1 MSRSDGTAESDKPG
15 GALDNGSARL
25 VRGSMVANLAHPP
38 LGDRRFWMVQAMVV
52 IAVLVHLAADL
63 AQDAG
68 VFPVPGFVWTL
79 LLLVPTVYAGTV
91 FGLVG
96 SLGAAVGG
104 IALLIPEE
112 LLTHHSTTEAWG
124 AWGILSMVLVTA
136 VLLGYRFEEER
147 SLRHRMVEAERERI
161 MGSIEGHSLSWH
173 TLFDALPYGIALVD
187 ADGAIRYANGQLEM
201 LSGYQSAQLVG
212 SAVELLV
219 PAGLRE
225 HHVAHRN
232 GTRGTSVTRP
242 HGARPGL
249 LLLRQ
254 DGAET
259 PVDIALAPLAMDATP
274 CTIVMV
280 RDDSVREQAERARD
294 DAERRFRLAFE
305 NNVAGMA
312 LASLDGRL
320 VDVNRSYCTML
331 GLTAADMLG
340 RDVVDVTHPEDRAL
354 TAEMNRRL
362 VSGEVEHVSYVK
374 RYLHSDGHVVDANL
388 LSAVVKDE
396 SGAPVYL
403 VASVRDVTE
412 ERLLAAQLS
421 HQALH
426 DPLTGLANR
435 ALFQERFEHATSAS
449 DGRDGWSAV
458 MLLDLDDFKSVND
471 SLGHNVGDQLL
482 VELSRRLSK
491 TARAS
496 DMLCRL
502 GGDEF
507 LYLVEGLA
515 SAAEAG
521 DVARRLLDALAAPFY
536 LAGGRVEQH
545 ASLGVVVRERLG
557 TDWAELLQD
566 ADSALYEAK
575 RQGKGG
581 FATFTPEM
589 REQVSVRFALLQEL
603 HQALSSDE
611 LSMYY
616 QPLVELASG
625 AVVGFE
631 ALMRWHQRTRGPISP
646 DVFIPL
652 AERSGLIAELG
663 EFALREACGVAASWQ
678 KAVGDGVA
686 PYVSV
691 NLSAHQFHDS
701 ALLASIDQMLSEA
714 PLAPDR
720 LVVEITESTA
730 LVDVARAAR
739 TIEELH
745 RLGVAIALD
754 DFGTGYSSLSYL
766 ARLRPDIIK
775 IDKSFVSS
783 RAESAHAES
792 LLGAMVSLGHD
803 LDMIVVAEGIET
815 PEQLARLRAL
825 GCDLGQGYLFSR
837 AVPAVDVAALRCLDR
852 LGAC

>member
-1 MSRSDGTAESDKPG
+1 MRGGTHAG
-15 GALDNGSARL
+15 GSVRP
-25 VRGSMVANLAHPP
+25 VRGSMAANLAHPP

-52 IAVLVHLAADL
+52 VAVLVHLAGDL

-68 VFPVPGFVWTL
+68 VSPAPGFVWTL

-104 IALLIPEE
+104 IALLAPEE
-112 LLTHHSTTEAWG
+112 LLTRHSSTEAWG

-147 SLRHRMVEAERERI
+147 SLRHRMVAAERERI
-161 MGSIEGHSLSWH
+161 MGSFEGHALSWH

-187 ADGAIRYANGQLEM
+187 ADGAIRYANGHLEM
-201 LSGYQSAQLVG
+201 LSGYHKAQLVG
-212 SAVELLV
+212 RAVDMLV
-219 PAGLRE
+219 PANLRE

-242 HGARPGL
+242 HGARSGL
-249 LLLRQ
+249 LLLRR
-254 DGAET
+254 DGVEL
-259 PVDIALAPLAMDATP
+259 PVDIALAPLAMDTTP
-274 CTIVMV
+274 YTVVIV

-305 NNVAGMA
+305 HNVAGMA
-312 LASLDGRL
+312 LSSLDGRL
-320 VDVNRSYCTML
+320 VDVNRAYCTML

-354 TAEMNRRL
+354 TTEMNRRL

-374 RYLHSDGHVVDANL
+374 RYLHRDGHVVDANL
-388 LSAVVKDE
+388 LTGVVKDE
-396 SGAPVYL
+396 SGAPAYL

-426 DPLTGLANR
+426 DPLTGLPNR
-435 ALFQERFEHATSAS
+435 ALFQERFEHASSAS

-471 SLGHNVGDQLL
+471 SLGHDVGDQLL
-482 VELSRRLSK
+482 AELARRLSS
-491 TARAS
+491 TARAN

-515 SAAEAG
+515 SAAEARA
-521 DVARRLLDALAAPFY
+521 VARRLLEALAAPFY
-536 LAGGRVEQH
+536 LAGERVEQH
-545 ASLGVVVRERLG
+545 ASLGLVIREHLG
-557 TDWAELLQD
+557 EDWAELLQD

-589 REQVSVRFALLQEL
+589 REQVSVRFAILQEL

-611 LSMYY
+611 LSMHY
-616 QPLVELASG
+616 QPIVELASG

-631 ALMRWHQRTRGPISP
+631 ALMRWQQRTRGPISP

-663 EFALREACGVAASWQ
+663 KFALREAGLAAASWQ
-678 KAVGDGVA
+678 QTVGDGAA
-686 PYVSV
+686 PYVAV
-691 NLSAHQFHDS
+691 NLSAHQFHDP
-701 ALLASIDQMLSEA
+701 ALLASIDDMLSTA
-714 PLAPDR
+714 PLAPSR
-720 LVVEITESTA
+720 VVVEITESAA
-730 LVDVARAAR
+730 LVDVVRAAR
-739 TIEELH
+739 TIEELR
-745 RLGVAIALD
+745 RLGVSIALD

-766 ARLRPDIIK
+766 AKLRPDIIK

-783 RAESAHAES
+783 RAESARAAS
-792 LLGAMVSLGHD
+792 LLSAMVSLGRD

-815 PEQLARLRAL
+815 PEQLAYLREL

-837 AVPAVDVAALRCLDR
+837 PVPAVDVAALCCLDT